1 MADCSQDLLPLGR
14 PTMAEQGELVCY
26 EADGGIVTIS
36 LNKPEKLNAFD
47 AQLILA
53 LKAVLRRFDEDSSA
67 LVAILAG
74 NGRAFSTGAD
84 VRARQARSR
93 EEFER
98 LGGPQEPEA
107 NSADLLN
114 RSVK

>member
-1 MADCSQDLLPLGR
+1 LL
-14 PTMAEQGELVCY
+14 
-26 EADGGIVTIS
+26 ADGGIVTIS

-53 LKAVLRRFDEDSSA
+53 LKAALRRFGEDSSA

-84 VRARQARSR
+84 VRARQASR
-93 EEFER
+93 GR
-98 LGGPQEPEA
+98 NSRGWGGPQEPEA